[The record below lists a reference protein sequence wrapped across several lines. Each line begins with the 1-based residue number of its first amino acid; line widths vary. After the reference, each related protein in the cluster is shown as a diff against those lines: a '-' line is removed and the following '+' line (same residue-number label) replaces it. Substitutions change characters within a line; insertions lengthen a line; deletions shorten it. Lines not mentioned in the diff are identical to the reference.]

1 LISEVPLPRA
11 TCGRAVSRV
20 AGRVPSGASARP
32 ALVGG
37 GAADLFDEKRV
48 NAAVRIV
55 AGHAGKAGIHDH
67 CHSINREGGFSHV
80 SRNDDLAFSDS
91 RDSLVLVRGWEFAV
105 KRKDK
110 TSAWR
115 AIAHFTDGALDL
127 VRTGHENE
135 NISIGAVKILRNRV
149 CGKFPWGSS
158 RGSWRR
164 YRFQQETCGLLTR
177 VPGRG

>member
-1 LISEVPLPRA
+1 KGRLGKIETFDLGKFRCRA
-11 TCGRAVSRV
+11 QSVVALCPESQAESR
-20 AGRVPSGASARP
+20 SGASRASG

-55 AGHAGKAGIHDH
+55 AGHAGKAGIHAH

-149 CGKFPWGSS
+149 SGKFPWGIVA
-158 RGSWRR
+158 R
-164 YRFQQETCGLLTR
+164 L
-177 VPGRG
+177 